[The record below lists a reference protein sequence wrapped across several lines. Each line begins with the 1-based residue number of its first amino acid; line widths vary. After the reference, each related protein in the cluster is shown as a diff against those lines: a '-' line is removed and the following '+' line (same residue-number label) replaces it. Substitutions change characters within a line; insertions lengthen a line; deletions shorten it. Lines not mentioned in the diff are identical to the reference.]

1 VVRDTS
7 DKSVLLGVLDRWLPP
22 NGNMAGKFLMTTDDG
37 ESVHLTVWPVFGT
50 PQPWDEDSPLKPY
63 MTGLDPNAMVDRTVQ
78 VIADYKGDREGI
90 DQYWPTQIKVSG
102 GNAQKPAPSPTP
114 KAKAPSPARN
124 TPAEDAPIKPSRS
137 ELGQAKGNA
146 ITNAATLIASH
157 VQKTGKLPDKSYLEE
172 AVGLL
177 HFTSQLILA
186 ERAAP
191 APSDPMPE
199 EEGPEILVIGLEEDD
214 DDSLGVL
221 SVEDDNA
228 N

>member
-1 VVRDTS
+1 MARETS

-22 NGNMAGKFLMTTDDG
+22 NGNMAGKFFMTTDDG
-37 ESVHLTVWPVFGT
+37 ESVHLTVWPVYGT
-50 PQPWDEDSPLKPY
+50 PQPWDEDTPLKPY
-63 MTGLDPNAMVDRTVQ
+63 MTGLDPYAMVDRTVQ
-78 VIADYKGDREGI
+78 VIADYKGDRDGI

-102 GNAQKPAPSPTP
+102 GNAQRPAPPP
-114 KAKAPSPARN
+114 KAKAPSPTRH
-124 TPAEDAPIKPSRS
+124 TPTMEDAPIKPSRS

-157 VQKTGKLPDKSYLEE
+157 VQKTGKLPGRDYLEE
-172 AVGLL
+172 AVALL
-177 HFTSQLILA
+177 HFTSQLILS

-191 APSDPMPE
+191 APCDPVPE
-199 EEGPEILVIGLEEDD
+199 EEGPEILVIGPEED